1 MAMFSTEEK
10 LAMTAFKP
18 AHIAMTVCL
27 VGGIGLSACTAQSEM
42 RISPDFGDALRQDLA
57 AQIADPDA
65 HYLGTPA
72 PGSSGA
78 RVGLAQQRYQKN
90 NVIQPASVT
99 ASGTASIGTVDNGV
113 SNSGGTGM
121 SGTGAAVGTNNQ

>member
-1 MAMFSTEEK
+1 MAMFSIKEK
-10 LAMTAFKP
+10 IVMPAIKT
-18 AHIAMTVCL
+18 AHIALTISL
-27 VGGIGLSACTAQSEM
+27 VAGIGLSACTQSEM
-42 RISPDFGDALRQDLA
+42 RISPDFGEAVRQDLA

-72 PGSSGA
+72 PGSNGA

-99 ASGTASIGTVDNGV
+99 ASGTASIGNVDNGA
-113 SNSGGTGM
+113 SNGAGTGM
-121 SGTGAAVGTNNQ
+121 SGAGTSVGTNNQ